1 MTRIDVRLLEQSEA
15 DVPATNR
22 WLSANELL
30 FVDGFRF
37 EKRRADWRQGRWT
50 AKLAL
55 ASYFSLPIEI
65 ESLTNIEIRPAKSG
79 APEAFIHG
87 KTAAATISLSHRAG
101 RAICAVAEPGVKL
114 GCDLE
119 AIEEHSAAFLADY
132 FTRTEQYLISS
143 CAANEQPLTTAML
156 WSAKESALK
165 ALHEGLRLD
174 TRAVSVS
181 IEHSQLG
188 DSEEWRPF
196 QVVYE
201 QNTIFHGWWLRQADL
216 VRTVASDPAP
226 NVPIRLQA
234 ASPRNDTPLKVS

>member
-1 MTRIDVRLLEQSEA
+1 MTRIEVQLLEQSEA
-15 DVPATNR
+15 DVSASNH

-55 ASYFSLPIEI
+55 ACHFSIPIEI
-65 ESLTNIEIRPAKSG
+65 ESLANIEIRPAKSG
-79 APEAFIHG
+79 APEAFIFG
-87 KTAAATISLSHRAG
+87 KPAAATISLSHRAG
-101 RAICAVAEPGVKL
+101 RAICVVAAPGVKL
-114 GCDLE
+114 GCDVE
-119 AIEEHSAAFLADY
+119 AVEEHSAAFLADY
-132 FTRTEQYLISS
+132 FTRTEQYLISNR
-143 CAANEQPLTTAML
+143 AKGEQSLATALL

-181 IEHSQLG
+181 IEHGQLG
-188 DSEEWRPF
+188 DSLEWRPF
-196 QVVYE
+196 QVHYE

-216 VRTVASDPAP
+216 VRTVAADPAP
-226 NVPIRLQA
+226 NAPLLLTQLFA
-234 ASPRNDTPLKVS
+234 AK

>member
-1 MTRIDVRLLEQSEA
+1 MTRIDVHLLEQSEA
-15 DVPATNR
+15 DVPSTNQ

-37 EKRRADWRQGRWT
+37 EKRRADWRQGRWA

-55 ASYFSLPIEI
+55 ASYFNLPIEI
-65 ESLTNIEIRPAKSG
+65 ESLANIEIRPAKSG
-79 APEAFIHG
+79 APEAFIDG
-87 KTAAATISLSHRAG
+87 KPAEATISLSHRAG
-101 RAICAVAEPGVKL
+101 RAICAIAPPGVKL

-119 AIEEHSAAFLADY
+119 AVEEHSAAFLADY

-143 CAANEQPLTTAML
+143 SAKGEQAVATALL

-181 IEHSQLG
+181 IERSQLG
-188 DSEEWRPF
+188 DSGEWRPF

-226 NVPIRLQA
+226 NLPISIQA
-234 ASPRNDTPLKVS
+234 ALLRKTPLKVS

>member
-1 MTRIDVRLLEQSEA
+1 MNRIDVQLLEQSEA
-15 DVPATNR
+15 DIPSTNE

-37 EKRRADWRQGRWT
+37 EKRRAHWRQGRWT

-55 ASYFSLPIEI
+55 ASYFSLPIEVQ
-65 ESLTNIEIRPAKSG
+65 SLANIEIRPAKSG
-79 APEAFIHG
+79 APEAFIYG
-87 KTAAATISLSHRAG
+87 KPAAATISLSHRSG
-101 RAICAVAEPGVKL
+101 RAICAVADPGVKL

-119 AIEEHSAAFLADY
+119 AVEEHSAAFLADY

-143 CAANEQPLTTAML
+143 CATSEQLLATALL

-181 IEHSQLG
+181 IEHGQLG
-188 DSEEWRPF
+188 ESPEWRPF

-201 QNTIFHGWWLRQADL
+201 QNAIFHGWWLRQADL

-226 NVPIRLQA
+226 NVPIRIHAELL
-234 ASPRNDTPLKVS
+234 RNETPLKVS